1 MDKKCDLSSELKL
14 LRRLIKESTAS
25 PALAKSLIE
34 AAAKIT
40 REIDR
45 QDILRSKYLHTSA
58 VSRLVSQVLTIL
70 AEEMRILPDGVRNQI
85 IDAVYARIQ
94 PQATNT
100 NSEVRQ
106 ITNVK

>member
-1 MDKKCDLSSELKL
+1 MIDKCDLHLELKL
-14 LRRLIKESTAS
+14 LRRLIKESTS
-25 PALAKSLIE
+25 PALSKSLIL
-34 AAAKIT
+34 AAASIT

-70 AEEMRILPDGVRNQI
+70 AEEMSILPDGVRNQI

-94 PQATNT
+94 PQANT
-100 NSEVRQ
+100 NSEIRQ
-106 ITNVK
+106 ITSDRK

>member
-1 MDKKCDLSSELKL
+1 MIDKCDLHLELKL
-14 LRRLIKESTAS
+14 LRRLIKESTS
-25 PALAKSLIE
+25 PALSKSLIE

-45 QDILRSKYLHTSA
+45 QDILRSKYLHSSA

-70 AEEMRILPDGVRNQI
+70 VEEMSILPDDIRNQI

-94 PQATNT
+94 LQATNT

-106 ITNVK
+106 ITSDRK